1 MENEPARNEVVEP
14 VLVPVAASQPPQV
27 VPVADDSG
35 NRLTR
40 LLWLLAIVALPLIAF
55 RLATEWRYRMTHA
68 EMQAKVDVATQGLT
82 KVRAGLETFQL
93 ASQLV
98 AQRIEP
104 SVVSIH
110 RPGMRGEE
118 GQGSGV
124 LVDAEGYI
132 VTNFHVI
139 EGALAL
145 HVMLA
150 DGRQKDAT
158 IVGADPGNDIA
169 VLKIDRRVDEPPFI
183 AAEWADSD
191 KLEVG
196 DLVWAAGS
204 PFGLDQ
210 SVTFGIVS
218 AKARRSGSG
227 ITGSVYQEYLQTDV
241 AVNPGN
247 SGGPLVDISGK
258 VVGINTAILGPS
270 YRGVSFA
277 VPSAIAQQQYDQI
290 RKTGYVERGYLG
302 VEPRPVPAVVRE
314 RLALAN
320 GEGVYA
326 AKVMQDGPARRAGI
340 RPGDVILKWNDHAAN
355 EPTLLSREIS
365 ATQVGSTADVL
376 VKRIVGN
383 QPTEVRLKV
392 EVGRSVYGM
401 K

>member
-1 MENEPARNEVVEP
+1 M
-14 VLVPVAASQPPQV
+14 
-27 VPVADDSG
+27 
-35 NRLTR
+35 
-40 LLWLLAIVALPLIAF
+40 
-55 RLATEWRYRMTHA
+55 
-68 EMQAKVDVATQGLT
+68 
-82 KVRAGLETFQL
+82 
-93 ASQLV
+93 
-98 AQRIEP
+98 
-104 SVVSIH
+104 
-110 RPGMRGEE
+110 
-118 GQGSGV
+118 
-124 LVDAEGYI
+124 
-132 VTNFHVI
+132 
-139 EGALAL
+139 
-145 HVMLA
+145 
-150 DGRQKDAT
+150 
-158 IVGADPGNDIA
+158 
-169 VLKIDRRVDEPPFI
+169 LKIDRRVDEPPFI

-196 DLVWAAGS
+196 DFVWAAGS

-247 SGGPLVDISGK
+247 RGGPLVDIGGK

-277 VPSAIAQQQYDQI
+277 VPSVIARKQYDQI
-290 RKTGYVERGYLG
+290 RKAGYIERGYLG
-302 VEPRPVPAVVRE
+302 VKPRPVPAVVRE
-314 RLALAN
+314 RLALAD

-326 AKVMQDGPARRAGI
+326 FDVVMDGPAHRAGI
-340 RPGDVILKWNDHAAN
+340 RPGDVILKWNEHAAN
-355 EPTLLSREIS
+355 EPTLLSQEIS
-365 ATQVGSTADVL
+365 ATQVGSTAEVL